1 MFFYLL
7 PNHLTSCVKKA
18 QDREINILIAVP
30 EKNCVEIKN
39 GKLESAVL
47 TSVVICS
54 AKLWEG
60 FEK

>member
-7 PNHLTSCVKKA
+7 PNHLMFCVEKA

-30 EKNCVEIKN
+30 EKNCVEIKK
-39 GKLESAVL
+39 GELENAVL

-60 FEK
+60 FAK